1 MMTTSTGNN
10 GTGLMDK
17 YTWRDPSTYVKA
29 HTAQTRMME
38 GVHKPKVTMLSWDW
52 RTATANQ
59 HERMAH

>member
-1 MMTTSTGNN
+1 MVNKRS
-10 GTGLMDK
+10 
-17 YTWRDPSTYVKA
+17 WRDPSTYVKA

-38 GVHKPKVTMLSWDW
+38 GVHKPKVTADVTSWDW